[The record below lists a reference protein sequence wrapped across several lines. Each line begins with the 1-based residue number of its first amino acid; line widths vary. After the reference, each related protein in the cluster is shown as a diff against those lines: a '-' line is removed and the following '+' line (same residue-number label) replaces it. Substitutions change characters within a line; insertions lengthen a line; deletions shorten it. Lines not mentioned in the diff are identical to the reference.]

1 LQAAADAAPACYDP
15 FKKGASMAG
24 RQRATFQKRQK
35 EVKRL
40 EKQRQKAEKR
50 AARKLE
56 KSHPRP
62 ESDFDTMLPY
72 EDDLENPQ
80 PNP

>member
-1 LQAAADAAPACYDP
+1 
-15 FKKGASMAG
+15 MAG

-56 KSHPRP
+56 KTQPPLP
-62 ESDFDTMLPY
+62 EGDLDTMLPF
-72 EDDLENPQ
+72 EDDLENPHPDSELPQ
-80 PNP
+80 

>member
-1 LQAAADAAPACYDP
+1 
-15 FKKGASMAG
+15 MAG

-40 EKQRQKAEKR
+40 EKQRIKAEKR

-56 KSHPRP
+56 KARNRAEMPP
-62 ESDFDTMLPY
+62 ETLPPGP
-72 EDDLENPQ
+72 DQ
-80 PNP
+80 P

>member
-1 LQAAADAAPACYDP
+1 
-15 FKKGASMAG
+15 MAG

-56 KSHPRP
+56 KAQPRP
-62 ESDFDTMLPY
+62 EGEVEIMHPL
-72 EDDLENPQ
+72 EDDLDERQPQ
-80 PNP
+80 SELP

>member
-1 LQAAADAAPACYDP
+1 
-15 FKKGASMAG
+15 MAG

-56 KSHPRP
+56 KAQPRP
-62 ESDFDTMLPY
+62 DGDVETMLPF
-72 EDDLENPQ
+72 EDDLDDRQ
-80 PNP
+80 PHSELP

>member
-1 LQAAADAAPACYDP
+1 
-15 FKKGASMAG
+15 MAG

-40 EKQRQKAEKR
+40 EKQKQKAEKR

-56 KSHPRP
+56 KTQQRQR
-62 ESDFDTMLPY
+62 EDSDVQP
-72 EDDLENPQ
+72 LEEGFEFPLTPPDNF
-80 PNP
+80 

>member
-1 LQAAADAAPACYDP
+1 
-15 FKKGASMAG
+15 MAG

-56 KSHPRP
+56 KTQPRP
-62 ESDFDTMLPY
+62 QGDLDTMLPF

-80 PNP
+80 PHPELP